1 VTWVTGFSAIPG
13 TFVRGVELNRRHTMT
28 PIARLFHHPVLPLL
42 VLILVDMHL
51 YASFL
56 YSLA

>member
-1 VTWVTGFSAIPG
+1 
-13 TFVRGVELNRRHTMT
+13 MT
-28 PIARLFHHPVLPLL
+28 RIARLLHHPVLPLL